1 MNGWIRFT
9 VIVGGGVFA
18 FSVLV
23 GLLAGVPFG
32 NALVRAFA
40 SSVVI
45 GALAAAGAHLVPRLL
60 PGLIDPDAAS
70 DPPRSEGGS
79 VDIVVDDTSDEDRN
93 DAASAGSLIE
103 EVVEQS
109 APDAGEVM
117 NAVIE
122 EQRDG
127 GVSALG
133 DEDLDQMPDIGSM
146 AGSFVS
152 GGGDDEARDQSGG
165 EFGDFDPVGDIGT
178 ETLTSDQ
185 ESEAKTIAKAMRTMM
200 TRDT

>member
-1 MNGWIRFT
+1 M
-9 VIVGGGVFA
+9 
-18 FSVLV
+18 
-23 GLLAGVPFG
+23 
-32 NALVRAFA
+32 
-40 SSVVI
+40 
-45 GALAAAGAHLVPRLL
+45 
-60 PGLIDPDAAS
+60 
-70 DPPRSEGGS
+70 
-79 VDIVVDDTSDEDRN
+79 
-93 DAASAGSLIE
+93 IE

-165 EFGDFDPVGDIGT
+165 EFGDFDPVGNIGT

>member
-32 NALVRAFA
+32 NVLVRAFV

-60 PGLIDPDAAS
+60 PGLIDPDAAT
-70 DPPRSEGGS
+70 DPLRSEGGS

-127 GVSALG
+127 GASALG

-152 GGGDDEARDQSGG
+152 GGGDEAQDRSGG

-200 TRDT
+200 TRNT

>member
-9 VIVGGGVFA
+9 AIVGGGVFA
-18 FSVLV
+18 FSVIV

-32 NALVRAFA
+32 NVLVRASA

-60 PGLIDPDAAS
+60 PGLIDRDAGA

-79 VDIVVDDTSDEDRN
+79 VDIVVDDASDEDQD
-93 DAASAGSLIE
+93 DATSAGSLIE

-127 GVSALG
+127 GSPALR

-146 AGSFVS
+146 AGSFVAA
-152 GGGDDEARDQSGG
+152 GDGGDGRVEGQSSDDFALVGEIGG
-165 EFGDFDPVGDIGT
+165 EA
-178 ETLTSDQ
+178 LTSDQ